1 MIKEINGLKY
11 EFSGSNEMYYLS
23 DYDFHIFLPSKTLY
37 LNFESEREQESTR
50 ISFLLSDD
58 DFNSFDIDKVLKTFE
73 SILKKN
79 NIRIAYNIHCIKE
92 ELEEVKKDIE
102 EYLKLQNESVK
113 LDSLGSFKVDR
124 FQLSLSGNCEKDS
137 FAVIQ
142 YPGDIEVKFYL
153 YNNEFKYTYH
163 LLKDNECKFEN
174 KELHIKEIK
183 SKLNLYLSYIGEK

>member
-23 DYDFHIFLPSKTLY
+23 DYDFHIFFPSKTLY

-79 NIRIAYNIHCIKE
+79 NIRIAYNIYCIKE

-102 EYLKLQNESVK
+102 EYLKLQNESVN

-142 YPGDIEVKFYL
+142 YPGDIEVKFYP
-153 YNNEFKYTYH
+153 YINEFKYSYH